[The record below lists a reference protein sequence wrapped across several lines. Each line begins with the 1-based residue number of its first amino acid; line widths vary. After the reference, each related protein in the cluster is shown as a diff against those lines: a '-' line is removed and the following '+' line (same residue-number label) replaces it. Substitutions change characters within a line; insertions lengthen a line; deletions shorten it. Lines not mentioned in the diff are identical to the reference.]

1 MSMQATSQKPAP
13 HDEKVRRLFP
23 WMEGFQRS
31 WLRGDIV
38 AGVVLSTLLVPQG
51 MAYAELAGMPAVTG
65 LYATVA
71 AIIGYVIFGSSRQL
85 VLGPDSSVSILVAS
99 TVIAVAGGEGD
110 VSRTVALAG
119 VLAIIMGMFL
129 VLGGIF
135 NVGFV
140 ARFLSASVMAGYT
153 NALALII
160 IVGQLPKI
168 LGFSIEADEFF
179 PQIAEILQN
188 LDQTQLLSVVVGVA
202 SLAVILVC
210 NRFYPRVPGVLIAVV
225 GATVITAWLGLEQYG
240 LQITGEIPTGLPGFS
255 VPAVSWADI
264 QNLIGPAIA
273 VAIMA
278 FADTALTS
286 KQFAQ
291 RGDYRVNINQD
302 LIGLGTG
309 NILCGF
315 FGAFSVSSS
324 GSRTAVSDSSGGKSQ
339 FANLTAA
346 FIVVLVLLFL
356 APLFRTL
363 PSATLGAVVISAAL
377 SLFDFETLKR
387 TWNQNRNDF
396 WIAVVTLGGA
406 LAFGLLNG
414 IIIAVVLSVLS
425 AFLHSATVEAVEMGR
440 GTDPD
445 DWRSVERWPEVTT
458 EPGIVV
464 LRYDSA
470 LFFANAELFG
480 DQVHELV
487 DRSASPVRYVV
498 WDAEASTSI
507 DFTGTEVLSKLVVD
521 LAEDGVTL
529 MFAAA
534 NSDVTREL
542 REAGIVVQMGAEN
555 LFVTTDAAVNEA
567 MARMAES
574 PAVTPE

>member
-1 MSMQATSQKPAP
+1 
-13 HDEKVRRLFP
+13 
-23 WMEGFQRS
+23 MEGFQRS